1 MKFLFSLLI
10 CLLAINANAQT
21 TDSLFVK
28 GSYRIVPILTD
39 PFTNDS
45 TTHFTFKVFDV
56 SSDTS
61 LPANSYIQFFDR
73 RKKKVLEKNLTIP
86 TAILRVWLDDM
97 VIVDWICTNF
107 GLTKLE

>member
-1 MKFLFSLLI
+1 MKFLFILFFGF
-10 CLLAINANAQT
+10 LAISLNAQT
-21 TDSLFVK
+21 SDSLFVK
-28 GSYRIVPILTD
+28 GSYRIVPIRTD

-73 RKKKVLEKNLTIP
+73 RKKRVLEKNLTIP
-86 TAILRVWLDDM
+86 TSILRIWLDDT
-97 VIVDWICTNF
+97 VIVDWICANF